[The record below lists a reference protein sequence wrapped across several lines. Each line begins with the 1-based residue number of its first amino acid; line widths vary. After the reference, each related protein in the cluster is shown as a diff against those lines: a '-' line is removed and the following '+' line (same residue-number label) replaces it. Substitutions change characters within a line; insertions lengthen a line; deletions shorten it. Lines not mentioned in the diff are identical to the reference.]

1 MRSRLLAI
9 VLAAVLA
16 LAGAAAVLAYV
27 RQANERAIAG
37 LKTVDVIAAKGT
49 ISPRTSLG
57 EAQREGLLTT
67 ETLPES
73 SVPGDA
79 LRSTAGLSGLVFSAT
94 VQPAQLLL
102 RPMLVPATQAAA
114 ASVLPIPTGMV
125 AVTVQMCVQEAVA
138 DYITAGSDVA
148 VFDTYVTGKASPPG
162 RTCDVAHTGINPAL
176 MATRIVLTR
185 ASVLAVGVSPAATG
199 TSAGSASTVTDPTST
214 SVSGSVLVTLAVDQA
229 DAERLMSID
238 ELGLPYMALLTPAS
252 KTSFDNPANLTP
264 VFQP

>member
-1 MRSRLLAI
+1 MRSRLLII

-16 LAGAAAVLAYV
+16 LAGAVAVLAYA

-37 LKTVDVIAAKGT
+37 LKTIDVIAAKGT

-102 RPMLVPATQAAA
+102 RPMLVPATQSTA

-125 AVTVQMCVQEAVA
+125 AVTVQMCVAESAAGYV
-138 DYITAGSDVA
+138 TAGSEVMVFQTVPTSLKVSLQRSCQITHNAFPAGGAVTNVVLPRVLVLSVA
-148 VFDTYVTGKASPPG
+148 QAGAQSTSSGTS
-162 RTCDVAHTGINPAL
+162 
-176 MATRIVLTR
+176 
-185 ASVLAVGVSPAATG
+185 SVLADPA
-199 TSAGSASTVTDPTST
+199 SSASALSTGVVAVTF
-214 SVSGSVLVTLAVDQA
+214 AVHPGTEAEELIQA
-229 DAERLMSID
+229 AQVE
-238 ELGLPYMALLTPAS
+238 LPYLALIPPTH
-252 KTSFDNPANLTP
+252 
-264 VFQP
+264 